1 MSLSYRWGNTR
12 NSYALTQET
21 FGEMIT
27 GLPTAVLPRTIG
39 DACYTAS
46 RLGVPYLWVDRLCIF
61 QDSRRDWHREA
72 AKMAMVYRNSFC
84 TISAS
89 GACNED
95 EGYFFSRNKLGI
107 RPMFLTASPLLRG
120 NTCFYSTPPED
131 DTAEGKLGH
140 LSKRGWVFQERN
152 ISTRVVHFGRQQ
164 VYWECAELEV
174 NEIWPVEIS
183 LFHRTSGYHRGRPH
197 LNSYKPTLN
206 DSWMW
211 IVREYSKTELTYH
224 SDKLPALAGM
234 ANEMGRTRKDEYL
247 AGLWRGSLI
256 EELCWNCVG
265 RVQKPQV
272 YRAPSW
278 SWASVDAQV
287 SLMSGSTRFAR
298 VEDARTDQTGT
309 GMFGEVCDGW
319 LLLYGHLLS
328 AVINHKLKV
337 TLHSIPCNKAQAY
350 ETFAPWI
357 EWDHQS
363 HIFFDI
369 EPSSLEKGGVP
380 TYCVPVM
387 GFGNMAGIYC
397 LLVVPKGT
405 FPSITMGTTLASP
418 ESSNKEE
425 YQRIGLV
432 SLSGV
437 SCKRFKT
444 WLSKEAPLRDIIIR

>member
-1 MSLSYRWGNTR
+1 
-12 NSYALTQET
+12 
-21 FGEMIT
+21 MIT
-27 GLPTAVLPRTIG
+27 GLPTAVLPGTIG

-61 QDSRRDWHREA
+61 QDSRRDWHCEA
-72 AKMAMVYRNSFC
+72 AKMAMIYRNSFC

-95 EGYFFSRNKLGI
+95 ESYFFSRNTLGI
-107 RPMFLTASPLLRG
+107 RPMFLTASPLLLG
-120 NTCFYSTPPED
+120 NTCFCSNPPED
-131 DTAEGKLGH
+131 DRAEGKLGH

-152 ISTRVVHFGRQQ
+152 ISSRIVHFGQQQ

-174 NEIWPVEIS
+174 NEIWPVEVPS
-183 LFHRTSGYHRGRPH
+183 FHRTADGYLGRPH
-197 LNSYKPTLN
+197 LNNYRLRTYGLWKR
-206 DSWMW
+206 
-211 IVREYSKTELTYH
+211 IVHEYSKTELTYD
-224 SDKLPALAGM
+224 SDKLPALAGT
-234 ANEMGRTRKDEYL
+234 ANEMGRSRKDEYL
-247 AGLWRGSLI
+247 AGLWRKTLI
-256 EELCWNCVG
+256 EELCWYCVS
-265 RVQKPQV
+265 RVQKPPV

-278 SWASVDAQV
+278 SWASVDAEV
-287 SLMSGSTRFAR
+287 DHRVENAHFAR

-328 AVINHKLKV
+328 AVINHELKV

-350 ETFAPWI
+350 ESCVPWM
-357 EWDHQS
+357 EWDYDS

-369 EPSSLEKGGVP
+369 EPSSLEKGGAS
-380 TYCVPVM
+380 TYCVPVT
-387 GFGNMAGIYC
+387 ALEDIGIISC

-405 FPSITMGTTLASP
+405 FPSIPMGTTLASP

-432 SLSGV
+432 RLYGV
-437 SCKRFKT
+437 SYEKFKT
-444 WLSKEAPLRDIIIR
+444 WLSDEAPLRDIIIR